1 MTQRYGAGGVPY
13 VGSVGD
19 HDEDAP
25 KAEAPV
31 EEENHT
37 EAEVKVAVTE
47 SEAAGDIPQG

>member
-19 HDEDAP
+19 HDDSP
-25 KAEAPV
+25 KAEAPA
-31 EEENHT
+31 EEEKHP
-37 EAEVKVAVTE
+37 EPEVKVEVTE